1 MRVDPAIA
9 DLRHERARQLRMQ
22 AAMFAVRDAWRH
34 ETRVAPVFTAFE
46 AYAAGAP
53 LADCAPLAELFA
65 EGETA
70 GHFVGRLCTAL
81 AKALARE
88 RFGQPPFRHAFDGA
102 LSTLLLAR
110 SGPARL
116 SLLAQEPG
124 EYETAGV
131 LFSDAVRHEA
141 VIAGE
146 GRGRLAA
153 RRPDGRLGHER
164 VRLVPGAR
172 SALDLSHRALFVER
186 VERRLVRLRLDRAA
200 PSAAPVREYSL
211 ADGRL
216 LSQSSGDVRQSRQE
230 MMVSLL
236 GRMKRAEAAPLIAE
250 IAVEDG
256 PDALRWQ
263 ALREA
268 LALDTASGF
277 AALCR
282 IARSPLD
289 PLAAPAGVLRAQ
301 LVEAHPE
308 LLVFEESLC
317 RE

>member
-9 DLRHERARQLRMQ
+9 VLRRARAPQLHVQ
-22 AAMFAVRDAWRH
+22 AAMYAVRDAWRRGA
-34 ETRVAPVFTAFE
+34 RVAPVLEAFE
-46 AYAAGAP
+46 AYGAGAP
-53 LADCAPLAELFA
+53 LTGCQALAELFS
-65 EGETA
+65 EGEAAERLIA
-70 GHFVGRLCTAL
+70 GLCAALSGAL
-81 AKALARE
+81 AGE
-88 RFGQPPFRHAFDGA
+88 PFGQVPFRHAFDGS

-110 SGPARL
+110 SGTARL

-124 EYETAGV
+124 SYESASV
-131 LFSDAVRHEA
+131 LFSDAERHET
-141 VIAGE
+141 VIAGKAA
-146 GRGRLAA
+146 GRLTA
-153 RRPDGRLGHER
+153 RLPDGALEHQRLA
-164 VRLVPGAR
+164 LAAGAR
-172 SALDLSHRALFVER
+172 TALDLSQRALLVET

-200 PSAAPVREYSL
+200 PSTGPVREYAL

-216 LSQSSGDVRQSRQE
+216 LRQSSGDVRQSRQE
-230 MMVSLL
+230 MMLSLL
-236 GRMKRAEAAPLIAE
+236 GRMNRTEAAPLIAA
-250 IAVEDG
+250 IAGEDG

-277 AALCR
+277 AALGR

-308 LLVFEESLC
+308 LLTFEQSLC